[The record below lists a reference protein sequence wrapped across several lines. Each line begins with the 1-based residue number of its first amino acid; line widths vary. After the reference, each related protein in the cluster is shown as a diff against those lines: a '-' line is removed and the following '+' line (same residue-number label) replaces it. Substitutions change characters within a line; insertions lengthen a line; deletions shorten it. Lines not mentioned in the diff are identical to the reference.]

1 MKHILDFIKGLP
13 TKLEEGKVVALLI
26 DGLGTLGLNLPGF
39 SVETYET
46 VFPSSTPTFM
56 YTFHSMI
63 PPAQHG
69 FLEWYM
75 RFKGTIVAVPPW
87 VDVLRDRELRLG
99 KDVSE
104 EDIFPFKPLPEVLA
118 DKGFSV
124 TYYTPFADSAF
135 TKAVTRGA
143 EVREIKYLSQVFPLS
158 DADATF
164 IYWPSIDSI
173 LHERYVDEAL
183 RAEVEFMELFVKQ
196 LVRKIPRKTTLY
208 VLADHGLT
216 LCRRRHVLPV
226 IGSEPP
232 VGGERV
238 AFYRGVGVDEVKEGL
253 SAKGISAEV
262 LKMEEV
268 PHFKGELSP
277 RCISNYGDVVVIAEE
292 HECFK
297 YPFEGGREKGLGAH
311 GGLSREEIFIN
322 VWGYRKE

>member
-1 MKHILDFIKGLP
+1 MKRILDFIRGIPK
-13 TKLEEGKVVALLI
+13 TLEKSRVVALLI

-39 SVETYET
+39 RVETCET

-56 YTFHSMI
+56 YTFHSMLS
-63 PPAQHG
+63 PPEHG

-87 VDVLRDRELRLG
+87 VDVLGNRSLELG
-99 KDVSE
+99 EDVSE
-104 EDIFPFKPLPEVLA
+104 EEVFPFKPLSEILA
-118 DKGFSV
+118 DKGFLV
-124 TYYTPFADSAF
+124 TYYTPFADSVF

-173 LHERYVDEAL
+173 IHERYIDEAL
-183 RAEVEFMELFVKQ
+183 QAEIGFMELFIKQ
-196 LVRKIPRKTTLY
+196 LARKIPRKTTLY

-216 LCRRRHVLPV
+216 YCKHRHELPT

-238 AFYRGVGVDEVKEGL
+238 AFYKGVNVEEVKEGL
-253 SAKGISAEV
+253 SAKGIRAEV
-262 LKMEEV
+262 LKIEKV
-268 PHFKGELSP
+268 PHLEGELSP
-277 RCISNYGDVVVIAEE
+277 RCIDNYGDVVVIAKE

-297 YPFEGGREKGLGAH
+297 YPFEGEREKGLGVH
-311 GGLSREEIFIN
+311 GGLSRDEVLVN
-322 VWGYRKE
+322 VWIYQRE

>member
-1 MKHILDFIKGLP
+1 MKHVLDFIKRIP
-13 TKLEEGKVVALLI
+13 EDLEESRVIALLI

-56 YTFHSMI
+56 YTFHSMLT
-63 PPAQHG
+63 PPEHG

-75 RFKGTIVAVPPW
+75 RFGNTVVAIPPW
-87 VDVLRDRELRLG
+87 VDVLRARKLELG
-99 KDVSE
+99 EDVSE
-104 EDIFPFKPLPEVLA
+104 EDVFPFKPLPEVLA

-124 TYYTPFADSAF
+124 TYYTPFTDSAF
-135 TKAVTRGA
+135 TKAVTKGA

-183 RAEVEFMELFVKQ
+183 QAEVEFMELFIKQ
-196 LVRKIPRKTTLY
+196 LARKIPRKTTLY

-216 LCRRRHVLPV
+216 LCKHRHELPT
-226 IGSEPP
+226 IGPEPP

-238 AFYRGVGVDEVKEGL
+238 TFYKGVNVEEVREEL
-253 SAKGISAEV
+253 SARGIPAKA
-262 LKMEEV
+262 LKTEEA
-268 PHFKGELSP
+268 PHFKGKLSP
-277 RCISNYGDVVVIAEE
+277 RCVNNYGDVIVIADE
-292 HECFK
+292 HTCFK
-297 YPFEGGREKGLGAH
+297 YPFEEGLKKGLGAH
-311 GGLSREEIFIN
+311 GGLSREEISVNI
-322 VWGYRKE
+322 WKYSKS